1 MTDFA
6 SALSARIAK
15 WLDGEH
21 ACFTGDCPHASHT
34 ECLDAIAT
42 SGADFG
48 YAFAREKS
56 IKSWKAQEIL
66 YKEAEK
72 RIAELEE
79 KFSYLAKV
87 PTEPY
92 EKQMAKRILALEA
105 ALRECVARCRL
116 EQTGPESDVCAIA
129 AKALEASK

>member
-1 MTDFA
+1 MSDDFA
-6 SALSARIAK
+6 SALSAQIAK

-48 YAFAREKS
+48 YNYALSF
-56 IKSWKAQEIL
+56 L
-66 YKEAEK
+66 P
-72 RIAELEE
+72 
-79 KFSYLAKV
+79 KV

-129 AKALEASK
+129 AKALETSK